1 MAYSITEQSGQSTYN
16 VVEYVVN
23 TDADVASVPTDAAS
37 GSTIIVIGS
46 GLVYM
51 LTVVEDGVKQWKLLG
66 GDA

>member
-1 MAYSITEQSGQSTYN
+1 MAYSITEQSGQSTYK

>member
-37 GSTIIVIGS
+37 GSRIIVMGS
-46 GLVYM
+46 GSVYM
-51 LTVVEDGVKQWKLLG
+51 LSVVKGGVKTWTLVG
-66 GDA
+66 G